1 MDINKGKKALNRY
14 NSNSHLLLTE
24 GKQREKTVSKN
35 HHGNQIPNILLS
47 LFRQL
52 TTRYNWASKSYSN
65 TFCGHT
71 EKVVW
76 SENKDGSYFHF

>member
-1 MDINKGKKALNRY
+1 MDINKGKKALDRY

-47 LFRQL
+47 LF
-52 TTRYNWASKSYSN
+52 
-65 TFCGHT
+65 
-71 EKVVW
+71 
-76 SENKDGSYFHF
+76 